1 MRAFPAAG
9 PEERPIVSVEAVGM
23 LDRATLGDLAAGI
36 ASAGL

>member
-1 MRAFPAAG
+1 M
-9 PEERPIVSVEAVGM
+9 VSVEAVGM